1 MQCLPHVKPF
11 MSGTS
16 TTSLVSF
23 LSNLARA
30 SFSDFSMSCH
40 SGEFSKVFWKS
51 FFKVINFL
59 FFNRYRFKF
68 TFFYFYIKNAF
79 RGFSVWKVENQ
90 KNSFHFPYLDNAICL
105 PSKIKPFKNAPLSLR
120 VVLVWIVE
128 NEKNL
133 GRILYLDNAIF

>member
-59 FFNRYRFKF
+59 FFHRYRFKF
-68 TFFYFYIKNAF
+68 TFFYFYIKKAF

-90 KNSFHFPYLDNAICL
+90 RIHSTYPISITLFANPLKLN
-105 PSKIKPFKNAPLSLR
+105 PSKTHLFRRTSKSTSGFSLD
-120 VVLVWIVE
+120 
-128 NEKNL
+128 
-133 GRILYLDNAIF
+133 G